1 MDGRSIAIIFLKPD
15 NLPSNLVAVPSPALA
30 DSLRIRISRGER
42 IEIDVAITGRLLPE
56 ESIIYD
62 FAHDE
67 PGQGM
72 VMPVVRVERVDYFV
86 GK

>member
-1 MDGRSIAIIFLKPD
+1 VSK
-15 NLPSNLVAVPSPALA
+15 
-30 DSLRIRISRGER
+30 GER

-67 PGQGM
+67 QGQGM
-72 VMPVVRVERVDYFV
+72 VMPVVRAERVDYIL
-86 GK
+86 KE

>member
-1 MDGRSIAIIFLKPD
+1 MRLKPED
-15 NLPSNLVAVPSPALA
+15 LPSNLVAVLLPTLNE
-30 DSLRIRISRGER
+30 SLQKRVNKGER
-42 IEIDVAITGRLLPE
+42 IEIDVAITGRLIPD

-72 VMPVVRVERVDYFV
+72 VMPVVRVERVDYY
-86 GK
+86 

>member
-1 MDGRSIAIIFLKPD
+1 
-15 NLPSNLVAVPSPALA
+15 
-30 DSLRIRISRGER
+30 
-42 IEIDVAITGRLLPE
+42 VAITGRLLPE

-72 VMPVVRVERVDYFV
+72 VMPVVRVEKIDYLLREL
-86 GK
+86 